1 MDVVLKSDI
10 SHFELQKVIIPTFFV
25 LLYLFCPN
33 HSVAAT
39 GRDGSA
45 NISIQIYMLW
55 GVILAG
61 SILIFFLLRRYLNH
75 KKSGKNRPIDVAGDT
90 TSGQI
95 IDDFIQSQ
103 AWKMGVLSEI
113 IRLIANNKEAR
124 LNPKIMTEEIVR
136 RLDVDAA
143 TILLLKP
150 ADNTLEYAA
159 GYGFHTDQ
167 MRKSSVKVGEG
178 LAGRAALEQ
187 QVVYVQDLTET
198 GESFSRSHLLKD
210 EGFISYA
217 GLPLIAKGQI
227 KGVLEVFFRRSF
239 NPDNKW
245 FSFFETLAGYASIA
259 SDNALLS
266 EESKRFKIKLEEAYD
281 ATIEGWLRAM
291 ELSGKETKSHIENV
305 VEMTVQLA
313 RTMGMSG
320 DEIVHIRR
328 GAVLHDIGMLG
339 VPNHIL
345 LKPGRLTETEWE
357 IMRKHPQFAF
367 DALSVIDYLCPAL
380 DIPYCHH
387 EKWDGTGYPRGLKGT
402 QISIAARIFSV
413 VDVWDALRSERPYR
427 SSWPDEMVWEH
438 IRSQS
443 GEAFDP
449 KVVDAFLR
457 LVRAK
462 EQYRPEPSRTPQPAG
477 D

>member
-1 MDVVLKSDI
+1 MKHRFFRFI
-10 SHFELQKVIIPTFFV
+10 LQIVITFLFSTGLSCFFPDCSLAAAGDEAPAIPYQV
-25 LLYLFCPN
+25 
-33 HSVAAT
+33 H
-39 GRDGSA
+39 
-45 NISIQIYMLW
+45 MLW
-55 GVILAG
+55 GVAAVGAMLV
-61 SILIFFLLRRYLNH
+61 FFLLRHYFNR
-75 KKSGKNRPIDVAGDT
+75 KKNRANGLGLTGDT
-90 TSGQI
+90 PSVQL
-95 IDDFIQSQ
+95 IDGFIQSQ
-103 AWKMGVLSEI
+103 TRKMDALHAIGLAM
-113 IRLIANNKEAR
+113 ANVKEAR

-178 LAGRAALEQ
+178 LAGRVALEQ

-245 FSFFETLAGYASIA
+245 FRFFETLAGYASIA

-281 ATIEGWLRAM
+281 ATIEGWSRAM

-305 VEMTVQLA
+305 
-313 RTMGMSG
+313 S
-320 DEIVHIRR
+320 
-328 GAVLHDIGMLG
+328 
-339 VPNHIL
+339 
-345 LKPGRLTETEWE
+345 
-357 IMRKHPQFAF
+357 
-367 DALSVIDYLCPAL
+367 
-380 DIPYCHH
+380 
-387 EKWDGTGYPRGLKGT
+387 
-402 QISIAARIFSV
+402 
-413 VDVWDALRSERPYR
+413 
-427 SSWPDEMVWEH
+427 
-438 IRSQS
+438 
-443 GEAFDP
+443 
-449 KVVDAFLR
+449 
-457 LVRAK
+457 
-462 EQYRPEPSRTPQPAG
+462 
-477 D
+477 